1 MKRENRPM
9 DLTVTR
15 NTSTKHPHH
24 PTQTDAQLEA
34 AANRRVAALKASE
47 SSASLAKAASSTSL
61 GSLADDPDAQEND
74 PTYAGPK
81 DPIKIGP
88 KGKEFLDHYHIMG
101 LGRERF
107 NATLDQINANFKV
120 RSLLLHPD
128 KCGIAQ
134 ASEEDKEKLEK
145 RFKDLQ
151 TAFEVL
157 TDSKKRREYDSVDA
171 PKTKLPKKLKEDGSE
186 WFEKCVPA
194 FKELARFYDGKGD
207 ASRYIVEDPEAPFEK
222 VREMYAFWAKFK
234 SWREFP
240 AEDEE
245 DLESADD
252 RWQRRE
258 MEKENKKKREE
269 EKKADTKRIK
279 QFIGLAEDT
288 DPRVIAKRREEKEAR
303 EAKKLAK
310 GAGRREAEAEAAKA
324 AEEAAAKAAEEAEKA
339 KVEKAAAKKELEKQK
354 KALRKEKARLREN
367 AARAAGADGYPGEDK
382 VEDLC
387 GALDFDG
394 IKKLNDALDA
404 ITDGAGIVAAVNQAL
419 ADAGKA

>member
-1 MKRENRPM
+1 MT
-9 DLTVTR
+9 LT
-15 NTSTKHPHH
+15 NDPFAAFA
-24 PTQTDAQLEA
+24 TDAQLEA

-47 SSASLAKAASSTSL
+47 SSASLNKAASSNSL
-61 GSLADDPDAQEND
+61 GSLTDDPDAQEND
-74 PTYAGPK
+74 PTYKGPK

-88 KGKEFLDHYHIMG
+88 KGKEFLDHYHVMG

-107 NATLDQINANFKV
+107 NATVEQVHANFKV

-157 TDSKKRREYDSVDA
+157 TDPKRRREYDSVDA
-171 PKTKLPKKLKEDGSE
+171 PRTRLPKKLAEDGSE
-186 WFEKCVPA
+186 WFAKCVPA
-194 FKELARFYDGKGD
+194 FQELARFYDGKGD
-207 ASRYIVEDPEAPFEK
+207 ASRFIVADPEAPFEK

-245 DLESADD
+245 DTESADD

-288 DPRVIAKRREEKEAR
+288 DPRVIKRRKEEKEAR

-310 GAGRREAEAEAAKA
+310 GAGRREAEAAAAKA
-324 AEEAAAKAAEEAEKA
+324 AEEAALKAAEEAAKA

-367 AARAAGADGYPGEDK
+367 AARAAGVDGYPGEDK

-387 GALDFDG
+387 GALDIEG
-394 IKKLNDALDA
+394 IKKLNEALDA
-404 ITDGAGIVAAVNQAL
+404 ITDGAALAAAVNQAL

>member
-1 MKRENRPM
+1 
-9 DLTVTR
+9 
-15 NTSTKHPHH
+15 
-24 PTQTDAQLEA
+24 
-34 AANRRVAALKASE
+34 
-47 SSASLAKAASSTSL
+47 
-61 GSLADDPDAQEND
+61 
-74 PTYAGPK
+74 
-81 DPIKIGP
+81 
-88 KGKEFLDHYHIMG
+88 MG

-107 NATLDQINANFKV
+107 KATVEQVQANFKV

-157 TDSKKRREYDSVDA
+157 TDPKKRREYDSVDA
-171 PKTKLPKKLKEDGSE
+171 PRTKLPKKLAEDGSD
-186 WFEKCVPA
+186 WFEKCIPA

-207 ASRYIVEDPEAPFEK
+207 ASRYIEEDPEAPFEK

-279 QFIGLAEDT
+279 QFIGLAEDS
-288 DPRVIAKRREEKEAR
+288 DPRVVKKRRAVSYTH
-303 EAKKLAK
+303 LA
-310 GAGRREAEAEAAKA
+310 
-324 AEEAAAKAAEEAEKA
+324 
-339 KVEKAAAKKELEKQK
+339 LPTI
-354 KALRKEKARLREN
+354 LR
-367 AARAAGADGYPGEDK
+367 
-382 VEDLC
+382 V
-387 GALDFDG
+387 
-394 IKKLNDALDA
+394 
-404 ITDGAGIVAAVNQAL
+404 
-419 ADAGKA
+419 